1 MSVDLYTNGR
11 NLTEI
16 FIDIEARILG
26 KKMYIE
32 NRTSICDLESVS
44 YWAEEDYVSTGDD
57 EYTNAVTSPCP
68 TQDGLFSVL
77 ISFTVPYTSKDATL
91 KLTPDLRIRFFD
103 GSNNKLGC
111 VETGDLAKTASSQSL
126 EQKGQQFFLFSFL
139 LLCVL
144 LTSCVL
150 GHQRRRRKHE
160 RAEVKKHASI
170 MRRFHYIQT
179 AQSGEVQL
187 MTTMPSFQGSYSRG
201 SVDGS
206 RNARPHTIPEVHD
219 DSSSN

>member
-1 MSVDLYTNGR
+1 
-11 NLTEI
+11 
-16 FIDIEARILG
+16 
-26 KKMYIE
+26 MYIE

-44 YWAEEDYVSTGDD
+44 KWTEGEYSSTDD
-57 EYTNAVTSPCP
+57 DVNENAATTPCP
-68 TQDGLFSVL
+68 TQDGLFSVF
-77 ISFTVPYTSKDATL
+77 ITFSVPYTSKDATL

-103 GSNNKLGC
+103 ASNNKLGC
-111 VETGDLAKTASSQSL
+111 VETGDLAKTAFSQSM
-126 EQKGQQFFLFSFL
+126 ERKGQQFFLYSFL

-144 LTSCVL
+144 LTFCLL

-179 AQSGEVQL
+179 TQNGEVQL
-187 MTTMPSFQGSYSRG
+187 MTTMPSLQVSYSRG
-201 SVDGS
+201 SVDGTRS
-206 RNARPHTIPEVHD
+206 ARPHTIPESHD